1 MPVSRRDALKLG
13 SGGAL
18 ALVIGGGAGWLDRRD
33 PATIASGEDLAPAST
48 ATTTTTTT
56 LTTTPMSA
64 APVVIPELPNTV
76 DPAIIQLGQRVIDI
90 TGERDL
96 ADLLD
101 ALPGVSDDPLVDAAA
116 LIREEFADRRTV
128 VVDGWVLAESEARAA
143 AVIALLC
150 APDAC

>member
-33 PATIASGEDLAPAST
+33 PATIASGVDLAPAST